1 MTKKKGMSAAEI
13 QRCASGVPSARTPP
27 SAALG
32 KAPCGEEDTESSE
45 DDDN

>member
-32 KAPCGEEDTESSE
+32 KAPCGKEDTESSE
-45 DDDN
+45 DDDH